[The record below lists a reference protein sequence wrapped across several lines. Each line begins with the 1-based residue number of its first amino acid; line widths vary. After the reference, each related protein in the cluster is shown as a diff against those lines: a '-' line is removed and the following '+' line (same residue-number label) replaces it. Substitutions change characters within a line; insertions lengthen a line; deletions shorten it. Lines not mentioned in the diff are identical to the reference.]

1 MITDAPS
8 LRDLRVLV
16 TRPEPLQ
23 QELVD
28 AIEARGG
35 SAVSLP
41 LLDIEPITDAKA
53 QQVLR
58 RLLLDLDQ
66 YQLLIFISSNAVHH
80 GCDLIEQYW
89 PQFPVGVELFAVGPS
104 TASVLQQRLGLN
116 VQHSPTGMDSEALLD
131 LPRLTA
137 VAGQKIAVF
146 RGEGGRELLAST
158 LRQRGARVDY
168 LEVYRRRSLS
178 YPAQTLADTFGPT
191 GVNVLTV
198 TSGQS
203 LTQLHELTTAH
214 RQRLSLLPLL
224 VPSPRLAEQARQ
236 LGFQN
241 TQNAGGADTASMIAT
256 LQEIAARAD
265 T

>member
-1 MITDAPS
+1 MTTDPQS
-8 LRDLRVLV
+8 LRGLRVLV
-16 TRPEPLQ
+16 TRPEPQQ
-23 QELVD
+23 QEMVA
-28 AIEARGG
+28 AIESRGG
-35 SAVSLP
+35 TAVSLP
-41 LLDIEPITDAKA
+41 LLEIAAITDARA
-53 QQVLR
+53 QQTLR
-58 RLLLDLDQ
+58 QLVLDLDQ

-104 TASVLQQRLGLN
+104 TASALEQRLGLP
-116 VQHSPTGMDSEALLD
+116 VQHSPTGMDSEALLA
-131 LPRLTA
+131 LPQLTG
-137 VAGQKIAVF
+137 VAGHKIAIF

-168 LEVYRRRSLS
+168 LEVYRRRSLGYS
-178 YPAQTLADTFGPT
+178 AQQLASIFSPS

-203 LTQLHELTTAH
+203 LTQLHELAAGH
-214 RQRLSLLPLL
+214 RQQLSLLPLL
-224 VPSPRLAEQARQ
+224 VPSQRLAEQAVQ

-241 TQNAGGADTASMIAT
+241 THNAAGADTASMIAT
-256 LQEIAARAD
+256 LQEIVARAD